1 MRISLFIKKPADLSG
16 DSVMEKHRV
25 TVTILG
31 RKFSLR
37 TDSKPEAIAEAADV
51 INRKS
56 EDLKRSSVTENTE
69 DLSMLLNLVL
79 AHELLSARRKLAGKS
94 LPEASSDEKWELKQI
109 DTAVTLLL
117 EMLADAV
124 D

>member
-1 MRISLFIKKPADLSG
+1 
-16 DSVMEKHRV
+16 MEKHRV

-37 TDSKPEAIAEAADV
+37 TDSKPEAIAEAAEV

-56 EDLKRSSVTENTE
+56 EDLKLTSVTEHTE
-69 DLSMLLNLVL
+69 DLSILLNLVL
-79 AHELLSARRKLAGKS
+79 AHELLSVRRKLADTFN
-94 LPEASSDEKWELKQI
+94 PETFSEEKLELRQI

-117 EMLADAV
+117 EKLAEAV